1 MSCSRCGREEME
13 SRTSGLCARCEGLP
27 VTLPTGVEVS
37 TGNILFATPKV
48 DLLAA
53 ARERLQEAERALQL
67 MVTPDMRTTGLPSP
81 FHAIANYLVALAD
94 YRAAGGVDWSTKVP
108 PPRPHQVHS
117 CDIPGCAS
125 CGNPEEPYRREP
137 DEGDELE

>member
-53 ARERLQEAERALQL
+53 ARERLQE
-67 MVTPDMRTTGLPSP
+67 
-81 FHAIANYLVALAD
+81 
-94 YRAAGGVDWSTKVP
+94 
-108 PPRPHQVHS
+108 
-117 CDIPGCAS
+117 
-125 CGNPEEPYRREP
+125 
-137 DEGDELE
+137 GDELE